1 MKLLD
6 NLMNSFPPPPP
17 LPLTSP
23 TSLSVNW
30 QPIFYGLLYT
40 LLVKIDSPSVPPDV
54 NVIPKNSPDSPPPQ
68 PMNDDW
74 SLSSPEKHRRKSRFQ
89 FEGKMG

>member
-1 MKLLD
+1 MKLFD
-6 NLMNSFPPPPP
+6 NRMNSFPPPP
-17 LPLTSP
+17 SP
-23 TSLSVNW
+23 SHP

-68 PMNDDW
+68 LMNDDW

>member
-1 MKLLD
+1 MKLFD
-6 NLMNSFPPPPP
+6 NLMNSFPPPP

-54 NVIPKNSPDSPPPQ
+54 NVIPSLVSNLRGKRVSLDIIIGADEWKNHG
-68 PMNDDW
+68 
-74 SLSSPEKHRRKSRFQ
+74 KK
-89 FEGKMG
+89 EGNICLCVTD